1 MLNAGVSLADS
12 LENLVKS
19 EADSSLRPAMISCLQ
34 ALLQGER
41 MSSGMRRHSDIFGR
55 FSIKM
60 VYVSEKTGS
69 LTSGLDKLARLE
81 EKMLERTQKIQSAL
95 AYPFCLSLVMLSV
108 AAVFVFFVAP
118 GDDGLFRLLGGDLPW
133 PSLVL
138 IQISS
143 LITNPLLIVIG
154 VTLFGFGALSFRKLY
169 SSSSSFRLQT
179 DRLLLLTP
187 VIGKL
192 ITKFETVRFFECLSC
207 SLKIGL
213 PLLESLS
220 SSIGVVQNVHFQ
232 KDLLKVYGD
241 IVEGRGVGES
251 FSRRTRIPKLVIAL
265 IEVAEETGTLDSTLS
280 RAATILEEELD
291 QLVASALLLLEPLLI
306 AIGGLIAGFVAIATF
321 LPIMRLV
328 STF

>member
-1 MLNAGVSLADS
+1 M
-12 LENLVKS
+12 
-19 EADSSLRPAMISCLQ
+19 
-34 ALLQGER
+34 
-41 MSSGMRRHSDIFGR
+41 
-55 FSIKM
+55 
-60 VYVSEKTGS
+60 
-69 LTSGLDKLARLE
+69 
-81 EKMLERTQKIQSAL
+81 
-95 AYPFCLSLVMLSV
+95 
-108 AAVFVFFVAP
+108 
-118 GDDGLFRLLGGDLPW
+118 
-133 PSLVL
+133 
-138 IQISS
+138 
-143 LITNPLLIVIG
+143 
-154 VTLFGFGALSFRKLY
+154 
-169 SSSSSFRLQT
+169 
-179 DRLLLLTP
+179 
-187 VIGKL
+187 IGKL
-192 ITKFETVRFFECLSC
+192 ITKFETVRFFECLSS